1 MTHKERAAIALNGGI
16 PDYVPTFELEYQL
29 AEEVFGKRF
38 LDNSDLK
45 NLSPREREKAVKENA
60 EYMLHVYGELGY
72 SIIPIHYLAEA
83 EMKETARHIRALTG
97 DEYMLTAHGDN
108 TFSIGDG
115 DEMMELS
122 CRLFEDPDGVRAEAD
137 VRASSV
143 IEHNKRL
150 RDAGFD
156 SFILCSDY
164 CFNNGPFMSPAM
176 FREFIQPYLARI
188 IADIRQNG
196 AFAIKHTDGNIMPIL
211 DQLVECKPHALHSID
226 PMAGVDIKVVKE
238 MVGKQVCLCG
248 NVHCAALQ
256 TGTLDEIRQSAE
268 YCLTWGKANG
278 GYIFCTS
285 NIPFKGML
293 PERYS
298 FILDIWKQMRDY

>member
-1 MTHKERAAIALNGGI
+1 MTHKERAGIALNGGI

-38 LDNSDLK
+38 LHSNDLK
-45 NLSPREREKAVKENA
+45 NLSLKEREKAVKENA

-72 SIIPIHYLAEA
+72 SIIPVHYLPEP
-83 EMKETARHIRALTG
+83 ELKETVRYIRALTG
-97 DEYMLTAHGDN
+97 NQYMLTTHGDN

-115 DEMMELS
+115 EEMMEFS
-122 CRLFEDPDGVRAEAD
+122 CRLFEDPDSVRSEAAA
-137 VRASSV
+137 RAARA
-143 IEHNKRL
+143 IERNKRL
-150 RDAGFD
+150 VDAGFD

-188 IADIRQNG
+188 IADIRQSG

-248 NVHCAALQ
+248 NVHCATLQ
-256 TGTLDEIRQSAE
+256 TGTLDDIRRSAE
-268 YCLTWGKANG
+268 YCLTWGKVNG